1 MTVFRH
7 ALVAI
12 IRGEFLGS
20 VAQKVLR
27 RAPIAVLVVPPVR

>member
-12 IRGEFLGS
+12 IRSEFLGS
-20 VAQKVLR
+20 VTQKVLR
-27 RAPIAVLVVPPVR
+27 RAPVTVLVVPPVR